1 MRGEILF
8 MKRSL
13 RNILS
18 ILMSAALLS
27 NFTLPVTASIDN
39 SVKNQIEFIS
49 EVTLPETAKIKTGET
64 SIIQLGVTRV
74 RPMVSTDPDNFEVV
88 SVDETVLQIK
98 ELNNGTISATGI
110 SNGKTNIVLSIYNL
124 STMEKIEE
132 YVCDVEVSD
141 SFSDEKELSEKEI
154 RMVAGKKH
162 ELYINELYNGLPYKG
177 DIKWSS
183 ADNAVANVNDSGIIT
198 AKSLGETAVKA
209 VIDDVEYQCS
219 VFVECLLGDVDN
231 NGEIDVFDAVK
242 IATYSVG
249 TTELAGLSLDAAD
262 YDDNGVVDVF
272 DAVSVARITV
282 GK

>member
-1 MRGEILF
+1 
-8 MKRSL
+8 MKKSL

-18 ILMSAALLS
+18 VLMSAALLS

-74 RPMVSTDPDNFEVV
+74 KPMVSTDPDNFEVV
-88 SVDETVLQIK
+88 SEDETVLKIK

-132 YVCDVEVSD
+132 YVCNVEVSD

-162 ELYINELYNGLPYKG
+162 ELYINELYNGLPFKG

-183 ADNAVANVNDSGIIT
+183 ADKAVAIVNDSGIIT
-198 AKSLGETAVKA
+198 AKSLGETTVK
-209 VIDDVEYQCS
+209 YQCS

-242 IATYSVG
+242 IARYSVG
-249 TTELAGLSLDAAD
+249 TTDLAGLSLDAAD

>member
-1 MRGEILF
+1 

-49 EVTLPETAKIKTGET
+49 EVTLPKTAKIKTGET

-110 SNGKTNIVLSIYNL
+110 ANGKTNIVLSIYDL
-124 STMEKIEE
+124 STMEKIDE
-132 YVCDVEVSD
+132 YVCEVEVSD
-141 SFSDEKELSEKEI
+141 SFSDEKEVSEKEI
-154 RMVAGKKH
+154 HMVAGKKH
-162 ELYINELYNGLPYKG
+162 QLYINELYNGLPYKG

-242 IATYSVG
+242 IAKYSVG

>member
-1 MRGEILF
+1 
-8 MKRSL
+8 MKKSL

-18 ILMSAALLS
+18 VLMSAALLS

-74 RPMVSTDPDNFEVV
+74 KPMVSTDPDNFEVV
-88 SVDETVLQIK
+88 SEDETVLKIK

-132 YVCDVEVSD
+132 YVCNVEVSD

-154 RMVAGKKH
+154 HMVAGKKH
-162 ELYINELYNGLPYKG
+162 ELYINELYNGLPFMG
-177 DIKWSS
+177 DVKWSS
-183 ADNAVANVNDSGIIT
+183 ADKSVAIVNDSGIIT
-198 AKSLGETAVKA
+198 AKSLGETSVKA

-242 IATYSVG
+242 IARYSVG
-249 TTELAGLSLDAAD
+249 TTDLAGLSLDAAD

>member
-1 MRGEILF
+1 

-88 SVDETVLQIK
+88 SEDETVLKVK

-132 YVCDVEVSD
+132 YVCNVEVSD

-162 ELYINELYNGLPYKG
+162 ELYINELYNGLPFKG
-177 DIKWSS
+177 DVKWSS
-183 ADNAVANVNDSGIIT
+183 ADKAVAIVNDSGIIT

-249 TTELAGLSLDAAD
+249 TTDLAGLSLDAAD

>member
-1 MRGEILF
+1 

-49 EVTLPETAKIKTGET
+49 EVTLPKTAKIKTGET

-110 SNGKTNIVLSIYNL
+110 ANGKTNIVLSIYDL
-124 STMEKIEE
+124 STMEKIDE
-132 YVCDVEVSD
+132 YVCEVEVSD

-249 TTELAGLSLDAAD
+249 TTELVGLSLDAAD

>member
-1 MRGEILF
+1 

-49 EVTLPETAKIKTGET
+49 EVTLPKTAKIKTGET

-88 SVDETVLQIK
+88 SEDETVLKIK

-132 YVCDVEVSD
+132 YVWDVEVSD

-249 TTELAGLSLDAAD
+249 TTELVGLSLDAAD

>member
-1 MRGEILF
+1 

-13 RNILS
+13 RNILL
-18 ILMSAALLS
+18 IFMSAALLS

-49 EVTLPETAKIKTGET
+49 EVTLPKTAKIKTGET

-88 SVDETVLQIK
+88 SEDETVLKIK

-249 TTELAGLSLDAAD
+249 TTELVGLSLDAAD

>member
-1 MRGEILF
+1 

-88 SVDETVLQIK
+88 SEDETVLKIK

-110 SNGKTNIVLSIYNL
+110 SNGKTNIVLSIYDL
-124 STMEKIEE
+124 STMEKIDE
-132 YVCDVEVSD
+132 YVCEVEVSD
-141 SFSDEKELSEKEI
+141 SFSDEKEVSEKEI
-154 RMVAGKKH
+154 HMVAGKKH

-198 AKSLGETAVKA
+198 AKSVGETAVKA

-249 TTELAGLSLDAAD
+249 TTELVGLSLDAAD

>member
-1 MRGEILF
+1 
-8 MKRSL
+8 MKKSL

-18 ILMSAALLS
+18 VLMSAALLS

-74 RPMVSTDPDNFEVV
+74 KPMVSTDPDNFEVV
-88 SVDETVLQIK
+88 SEDETVLKIK

-132 YVCDVEVSD
+132 YVCNVEVSD

-162 ELYINELYNGLPYKG
+162 ELYINELYNGLPFMG
-177 DIKWSS
+177 DVKWSS
-183 ADNAVANVNDSGIIT
+183 ADKSVAIVNDSGIIT
-198 AKSLGETAVKA
+198 AKSLGETSVKA

-242 IATYSVG
+242 IARYSVG
-249 TTELAGLSLDAAD
+249 TTDLTGLSLDAAD

>member
-1 MRGEILF
+1 

-49 EVTLPETAKIKTGET
+49 EVTLPKTAKIKTGET

-88 SVDETVLQIK
+88 SEDETVLKIK

-231 NGEIDVFDAVK
+231 NGEIYVFDAVK

-249 TTELAGLSLDAAD
+249 TTELVGLSLDAAD

>member
-1 MRGEILF
+1 

>member
-1 MRGEILF
+1 

-49 EVTLPETAKIKTGET
+49 EVTLSKTAKIKTGET

-88 SVDETVLQIK
+88 SEDETVLKIK

-132 YVCDVEVSD
+132 YVCDVDVSD

-183 ADNAVANVNDSGIIT
+183 ADKAVAIVNDSGIIT

-249 TTELAGLSLDAAD
+249 TTDLAGLSLDAAD

>member
-1 MRGEILF
+1 

-49 EVTLPETAKIKTGET
+49 EVTLPKTAKIKTGET

-88 SVDETVLQIK
+88 SEDETVLKIK

-249 TTELAGLSLDAAD
+249 TTELVGLSLDAAD

>member
-1 MRGEILF
+1 

-88 SVDETVLQIK
+88 SEDETVLKIK

-154 RMVAGKKH
+154 RIVAGKKH

-183 ADNAVANVNDSGIIT
+183 ADKAVAIVNDSGIIM

-249 TTELAGLSLDAAD
+249 TTDLAGLSLDAAD

>member
-1 MRGEILF
+1 
-8 MKRSL
+8 MKKSL

-18 ILMSAALLS
+18 VLMSAALLS
-27 NFTLPVTASIDN
+27 NFTLTVTASIDN

-74 RPMVSTDPDNFEVV
+74 KPMVSTDPDNFEVV
-88 SVDETVLQIK
+88 SEDETVLKIK

-132 YVCDVEVSD
+132 YVCNVEVSD

-154 RMVAGKKH
+154 RMVVGKKH
-162 ELYINELYNGLPYKG
+162 ELYINELYNGLPFKG
-177 DIKWSS
+177 DVKWSS
-183 ADNAVANVNDSGIIT
+183 ADKAVAIVNDYGIIT

-242 IATYSVG
+242 IARYSVG
-249 TTELAGLSLDAAD
+249 TTDLTGLSLDAAD

>member
-1 MRGEILF
+1 

-49 EVTLPETAKIKTGET
+49 EVTLPKTAKIKTGET

-88 SVDETVLQIK
+88 SEDETVLKIK

-231 NGEIDVFDAVK
+231 NGESDVFDAVK

-249 TTELAGLSLDAAD
+249 TTELVGLSLDAAD

>member
-1 MRGEILF
+1 
-8 MKRSL
+8 MKKSL

-18 ILMSAALLS
+18 VLMSAALLS

-88 SVDETVLQIK
+88 SEDETVLKIK

-132 YVCDVEVSD
+132 YVCNVEVSD

-162 ELYINELYNGLPYKG
+162 ELYINELYNGLPFKG
-177 DIKWSS
+177 DVKWSS
-183 ADNAVANVNDSGIIT
+183 ADKAVAIVNDYGIIT

-209 VIDDVEYQCS
+209 VLDDVEYQCS
-219 VFVECLLGDVDN
+219 VFVECLLGDIDN

-242 IATYSVG
+242 IARYSVG
-249 TTELAGLSLDAAD
+249 TTYLAGLSLDAAD

>member
-1 MRGEILF
+1 
-8 MKRSL
+8 MKKSL

-18 ILMSAALLS
+18 VLMSAALLS

-74 RPMVSTDPDNFEVV
+74 KPMVSTDPDNFEVV
-88 SVDETVLQIK
+88 SEDETVLKIK

-132 YVCDVEVSD
+132 YVCNVEVSD

-162 ELYINELYNGLPYKG
+162 ELYINELYNGLPFMG
-177 DIKWSS
+177 DVKWSS
-183 ADNAVANVNDSGIIT
+183 ADKSVAIVNDSGIIT
-198 AKSLGETAVKA
+198 AKSLGETSVKA

-242 IATYSVG
+242 IARYSVG
-249 TTELAGLSLDAAD
+249 TTDLAGLSLDAAD

>member
-1 MRGEILF
+1 

-49 EVTLPETAKIKTGET
+49 EVTLSKTAKIKTGET

-88 SVDETVLQIK
+88 SEDETVLKIK

-183 ADNAVANVNDSGIIT
+183 ADKAVAIVNDSGIIT

-249 TTELAGLSLDAAD
+249 TTDLAGLSLDAAD

>member
-1 MRGEILF
+1 

-88 SVDETVLQIK
+88 SEDETVLKIK

-249 TTELAGLSLDAAD
+249 TTELVGLSLDAAD

>member
-1 MRGEILF
+1 

-88 SVDETVLQIK
+88 SEDETVLKIK

-183 ADNAVANVNDSGIIT
+183 ADKAVAIVNDSGIIT

-249 TTELAGLSLDAAD
+249 TTDLAGLSLDAAD

>member
-1 MRGEILF
+1 
-8 MKRSL
+8 MKKSL

-18 ILMSAALLS
+18 VLMSAALLS

-74 RPMVSTDPDNFEVV
+74 KPMVSTDPDNFEVV
-88 SVDETVLQIK
+88 SEDETVLKIK

-132 YVCDVEVSD
+132 YVCNVVVSD

-162 ELYINELYNGLPYKG
+162 ELYINELYNGLPFMG
-177 DIKWSS
+177 DVKWSS
-183 ADNAVANVNDSGIIT
+183 ADKSVAIVNDSGIIT
-198 AKSLGETAVKA
+198 AKSLGETSVKA

-242 IATYSVG
+242 IARYSVG
-249 TTELAGLSLDAAD
+249 TTDLAGLSLDAAD

>member
-1 MRGEILF
+1 
-8 MKRSL
+8 MKKSL

-18 ILMSAALLS
+18 VLMSAALLS

-49 EVTLPETAKIKTGET
+49 EITLPETAKIKTGET

-88 SVDETVLQIK
+88 SEDETVLKIK

-132 YVCDVEVSD
+132 YVCNVEVSD

-162 ELYINELYNGLPYKG
+162 ELYINELYNGLPFKG

-183 ADNAVANVNDSGIIT
+183 ADKAVAIVNDYGIIT

-242 IATYSVG
+242 IARYSVG
-249 TTELAGLSLDAAD
+249 TTDLAGLSLDAAD

>member
-1 MRGEILF
+1 

-13 RNILS
+13 RNILL
-18 ILMSAALLS
+18 IFMSAALLS

-88 SVDETVLQIK
+88 SEDETVLKIK

-249 TTELAGLSLDAAD
+249 TTELVGLSLDAAD

>member
-1 MRGEILF
+1 

-49 EVTLPETAKIKTGET
+49 EVTLPKTAKIKTGET

-88 SVDETVLQIK
+88 SEDETVLKIK

-110 SNGKTNIVLSIYNL
+110 SNGKTNIVLSIYDL
-124 STMEKIEE
+124 STMEKIDE
-132 YVCDVEVSD
+132 YVCEVEVSD
-141 SFSDEKELSEKEI
+141 SFSDEKEVSEKEI
-154 RMVAGKKH
+154 HMVAGKKH
-162 ELYINELYNGLPYKG
+162 QLYINELYNGLPYKG

-249 TTELAGLSLDAAD
+249 TTELVGLSLDAAD

>member
-1 MRGEILF
+1 

-39 SVKNQIEFIS
+39 SVKKQIEFIS
-49 EVTLPETAKIKTGET
+49 EVTLPKTAKIKTGET

-110 SNGKTNIVLSIYNL
+110 ANGKTNIVLSIYDL
-124 STMEKIEE
+124 STMEKIDE
-132 YVCDVEVSD
+132 YVCEVEVSD
-141 SFSDEKELSEKEI
+141 SFSDEKEVSEKEI
-154 RMVAGKKH
+154 HMVAGKKH
-162 ELYINELYNGLPYKG
+162 QLYINELYNGLPYKG

-242 IATYSVG
+242 IATYSVV
-249 TTELAGLSLDAAD
+249 TTELVGLSLDAAD

>member
-1 MRGEILF
+1 

-88 SVDETVLQIK
+88 SEDETVLKIK

-183 ADNAVANVNDSGIIT
+183 ADKAVAIVNDSGIIM

-249 TTELAGLSLDAAD
+249 TTDLAGLSLDAAD

>member
-1 MRGEILF
+1 

-49 EVTLPETAKIKTGET
+49 EVTLPKTAKIKTGET
-64 SIIQLGVTRV
+64 SIIQPGVTRV

-110 SNGKTNIVLSIYNL
+110 ANGKTNIVLSIYDL
-124 STMEKIEE
+124 STMEKIDE
-132 YVCDVEVSD
+132 YVCEVEVSD
-141 SFSDEKELSEKEI
+141 SFSDEKEVSEKEI
-154 RMVAGKKH
+154 HMVAGKKH
-162 ELYINELYNGLPYKG
+162 QLYINELYNGLPYKG

-249 TTELAGLSLDAAD
+249 TTELVGLSLDAAD

>member
-1 MRGEILF
+1 

-39 SVKNQIEFIS
+39 SVKNQIEFIW

-88 SVDETVLQIK
+88 SEDETVLKIK

-183 ADNAVANVNDSGIIT
+183 ADKAVAIVNDSGIIT

-249 TTELAGLSLDAAD
+249 TTDLAGLSLDAAD

>member
-1 MRGEILF
+1 

-88 SVDETVLQIK
+88 SEDETVLKIK

-110 SNGKTNIVLSIYNL
+110 SNGKTNIVLSIYDL
-124 STMEKIEE
+124 STMEKIDE
-132 YVCDVEVSD
+132 YVCEVEVSD
-141 SFSDEKELSEKEI
+141 SFSDEKEVSEKEI
-154 RMVAGKKH
+154 HMVAGKKH

-249 TTELAGLSLDAAD
+249 TTELVGLSLDAAD

>member
-1 MRGEILF
+1 
-8 MKRSL
+8 MKKSL

-18 ILMSAALLS
+18 VLMSAALLS

-88 SVDETVLQIK
+88 SEDETVLKIK

-132 YVCDVEVSD
+132 YVCNVEVSD

-162 ELYINELYNGLPYKG
+162 ELYINEIYNGLTFKG
-177 DIKWSS
+177 DVKWSS
-183 ADNAVANVNDSGIIT
+183 ADKAVAIVNDYGIIT

-242 IATYSVG
+242 IARYSVG
-249 TTELAGLSLDAAD
+249 TTDLAGLSLDAAD

>member
-1 MRGEILF
+1 

-13 RNILS
+13 RNILL
-18 ILMSAALLS
+18 IFMSAALLS

-88 SVDETVLQIK
+88 SEDETVLKIK

-242 IATYSVG
+242 IAKYSVG

>member
-1 MRGEILF
+1 

-49 EVTLPETAKIKTGET
+49 EVTLPKTAKIKTGET

-110 SNGKTNIVLSIYNL
+110 ANGKTNIVLSIYDL
-124 STMEKIEE
+124 STMEKIDE
-132 YVCDVEVSD
+132 YVCEVEVSD

-249 TTELAGLSLDAAD
+249 TTELVGLSLDAAD
-262 YDDNGVVDVF
+262 YDDNGVVDVV

>member
-1 MRGEILF
+1 
-8 MKRSL
+8 
-13 RNILS
+13 
-18 ILMSAALLS
+18 MSAALLS

-88 SVDETVLQIK
+88 SEDETVLKIK

-154 RMVAGKKH
+154 RIVAGKKH

-183 ADNAVANVNDSGIIT
+183 ADKAVAIVNDSGIIM

-249 TTELAGLSLDAAD
+249 TTDLAGLSLDAAD

>member
-1 MRGEILF
+1 

-49 EVTLPETAKIKTGET
+49 EVTLPKTAKIKTGET

-110 SNGKTNIVLSIYNL
+110 ANGKTNIVLSIYDL
-124 STMEKIEE
+124 STMEKIDE
-132 YVCDVEVSD
+132 YVCEVEVSD
-141 SFSDEKELSEKEI
+141 SFSDEKEVSEKEI
-154 RMVAGKKH
+154 HMVAGKKH
-162 ELYINELYNGLPYKG
+162 QLYINELYNGLPYKG

-249 TTELAGLSLDAAD
+249 TTELVGLSLDAAD

>member
-1 MRGEILF
+1 
-8 MKRSL
+8 MKKSL

-18 ILMSAALLS
+18 VLMSAALLS

-74 RPMVSTDPDNFEVV
+74 KPMVSTDPDNFEVV
-88 SVDETVLQIK
+88 SEDETVLKIK

-132 YVCDVEVSD
+132 YVCNVEVSD

-162 ELYINELYNGLPYKG
+162 ELYINQLYNGLPFMG
-177 DIKWSS
+177 DVKWSS
-183 ADNAVANVNDSGIIT
+183 ADKSVAIVNDSGIIT
-198 AKSLGETAVKA
+198 AKSLGETSVKA

-242 IATYSVG
+242 IARYSVG
-249 TTELAGLSLDAAD
+249 TTDLAGLSLDAAD

>member
-1 MRGEILF
+1 
-8 MKRSL
+8 MKKSL

-18 ILMSAALLS
+18 VLMSAALLS

-88 SVDETVLQIK
+88 SEDETVLKIK

-124 STMEKIEE
+124 TTMEKIEE
-132 YVCDVEVSD
+132 YVCNVEVSD
-141 SFSDEKELSEKEI
+141 SFSDEKELSEKKI

-162 ELYINELYNGLPYKG
+162 ELYINELYNGLPFKG
-177 DIKWSS
+177 DVKWSS
-183 ADNAVANVNDSGIIT
+183 ADKAVAIVNDYGIVK

-242 IATYSVG
+242 IARYSVG
-249 TTELAGLSLDAAD
+249 TTYLAGLSLDAAD

>member
-1 MRGEILF
+1 

-88 SVDETVLQIK
+88 SEDETVLKIK

-110 SNGKTNIVLSIYNL
+110 SNGKTNIVLSIYDL
-124 STMEKIEE
+124 STMEKIDE
-132 YVCDVEVSD
+132 YVCEVEVSD
-141 SFSDEKELSEKEI
+141 SFSDEKEVSEKEI
-154 RMVAGKKH
+154 HMVAGKKH
-162 ELYINELYNGLPYKG
+162 QLYINELYNGLPYKG

-249 TTELAGLSLDAAD
+249 TTELVGLSLDAAD

>member
-1 MRGEILF
+1 
-8 MKRSL
+8 MKKSL

-18 ILMSAALLS
+18 VLMSAALLS

-74 RPMVSTDPDNFEVV
+74 KPMVSTDPDNFEVV
-88 SVDETVLQIK
+88 SEDETVLKIK

-132 YVCDVEVSD
+132 YVCNVEVSD

-162 ELYINELYNGLPYKG
+162 ELYINELYNGLPFKG
-177 DIKWSS
+177 DVKWSS
-183 ADNAVANVNDSGIIT
+183 ADKAVAIVNDYGIIT

-242 IATYSVG
+242 IARYSVG
-249 TTELAGLSLDAAD
+249 TTDLSGLSLDAAD

>member
-1 MRGEILF
+1 
-8 MKRSL
+8 MKKSL

-18 ILMSAALLS
+18 VLMSAALLS

-74 RPMVSTDPDNFEVV
+74 KAMVSTDPDNFEVV
-88 SVDETVLQIK
+88 SEDETVLKIK
-98 ELNNGTISATGI
+98 ALNNGTISATGI

-132 YVCDVEVSD
+132 YVCNVEVSD

-162 ELYINELYNGLPYKG
+162 ELYINELYNGLPFMG
-177 DIKWSS
+177 DVKWSS
-183 ADNAVANVNDSGIIT
+183 ADKSVAIVNDSGIIT
-198 AKSLGETAVKA
+198 AKSLGETSVKA

-242 IATYSVG
+242 IARYSVG
-249 TTELAGLSLDAAD
+249 TTDLAGLSLDAAD